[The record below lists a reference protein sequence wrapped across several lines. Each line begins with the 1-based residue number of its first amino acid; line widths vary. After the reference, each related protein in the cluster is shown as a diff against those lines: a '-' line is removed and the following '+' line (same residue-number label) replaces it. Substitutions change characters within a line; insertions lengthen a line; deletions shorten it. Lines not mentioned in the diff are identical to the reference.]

1 MRRSAR
7 SDVTEALKQARPR
20 GALVQRLFN
29 KFVQSLDF
37 TIGDAAACMVGDR
50 QTERKR
56 PDEWRAVTN
65 AGADG
70 FAEARQFFREL
81 PSFERAKVH
90 PIWNKSGQRP
100 AISAGA
106 SGLYDR
112 QRLRGRVYVQA
123 GWRAWHQNQVGD
135 GDRCAERAVARR
147 SVDKDQIGG
156 HALHLANPVADCL
169 TLKHNLINR
178 KTEIARFR
186 PLAARPLRVA
196 INKGDIEPT
205 AARFAGETNRN
216 RGFADAAFALRD
228 RDSLGQWRTIA
239 VSKSRRLSAS

>member
-7 SDVTEALKQARPR
+7 SKVIEALRRARPR
-20 GALVQRLFN
+20 GAFVQRLFN
-29 KFVQSLDF
+29 KFVQSPDF
-37 TIGDAAACMVGDR
+37 TIGDAAARMVGDR

-81 PSFERAKVH
+81 PSFERAKIH
-90 PIWNKSGQRP
+90 LIWNKGGQGP

-106 SGLYDR
+106 RGVYDR

-123 GWRAWHQNQVGD
+123 RWGAWHQNQVGD
-135 GDRCAERAVARR
+135 GDRRAERAVARR
-147 SVDKDQIGG
+147 SVDKDEIGG

-169 TLKHNLINR
+169 TLERNLINR
-178 KTEIARFR
+178 KAEIARLR
-186 PLAARPLRVA
+186 PLAGRALRVA
-196 INKGDIEPT
+196 IDKGDVEPT

-216 RGFADAAFALRD
+216 R
-228 RDSLGQWRTIA
+228 
-239 VSKSRRLSAS
+239 